1 MNILLLLA
9 GGSGTRS
16 GADTPKQFIEISG
29 IPIIVHTLK
38 TFQELDVINQI
49 CVVSHSEYINEVW
62 AYGGK
67 YGITKIKWVV
77 DGGNSGLASVKR
89 GLDIIECDHDDII
102 LIHDAV
108 RPFIS
113 DKDIIN
119 NIEVAKRKGNAVT
132 VVPCLETLISVDNSG
147 QSISQTPR
155 DGLMRVMTP
164 QSFRYSILRELFD
177 HSDIWNSP
185 YPSTFALYM
194 SKGHSVYTSSGSQL
208 NIKITYPEDL
218 EMARLLNSTPL

>member
-1 MNILLLLA
+1 MRNILLLLA

-16 GADTPKQFIEISG
+16 GANTPKQFIEINSV
-29 IPIIVHTLK
+29 PIIVHTLR
-38 TFQELDVINQI
+38 TFQELDVIDQI
-49 CVVSHSEYINEVW
+49 CVVCHSEYMDEVW
-62 AYGGK
+62 GYVEK
-67 YGITKIKWVV
+67 YGLKKIKWVV
-77 DGGNSGLASVKR
+77 AGGNTGLASVKK
-89 GLDIIECDHDDII
+89 GLDIIECEDDDII

-113 DKDIIN
+113 GKDIMN
-119 NIEVAKRKGNAVT
+119 NIEVAGSKGNAVT

-147 QSISQTPR
+147 QSVSQTSR

-164 QSFRYSILRELFD
+164 QSFRYNILRELFD
-177 HSDIWNSP
+177 HSDISNSP

-218 EMARLLNSTPL
+218 EMAQLLNTTL